1 MLARAA
7 RRPRAF
13 GRALPRRV
21 AMLSVHT
28 SPLHQ
33 PGTGDAG
40 GMNVYI
46 VELAKRLAAI
56 DIEVEIF
63 TRATTGALPPA
74 VELAPGVLVRHVDAG
89 PYEGL
94 AKEDLPAQLCAFT
107 HGVMQ
112 AWAGHRPGH
121 YDLVHSHYWLSG
133 HVGWLAAERWGTPLV
148 HAMHTMA
155 KVKNAALA
163 VGDTPEPAA
172 RVIGETQI
180 VRAADRLIANT
191 DEEAGELIRHYESDP
206 AKVAVVHPGVN
217 LDRFRPAPPQDL
229 SYATNAQVTPYGT
242 AHGATRDTGH
252 GAPRDTRH
260 EAPRDTKSGPTTSGP
275 TDTPTGRTTTGRT
288 PTGRDRTAHDHPLH
302 EGPTHPTPPHF
313 DPAVI
318 AASRAA
324 ARERLGLPQHA
335 LVPLFAG
342 RIQPLKAPDIVLRAV
357 AHLLTEHP
365 SLRDRVVLPIVG
377 GPSGSG
383 LAKPEGL
390 HKLAAQLGIADL
402 VRFRPPVGQ
411 EQLADWYRAASV
423 LVMPSYSE
431 SFGLVAI
438 EAQACGTP
446 VVAAAVGGLPV
457 AVRDGVSGFLID
469 GHDPAHYARA
479 LRRFAFDPTLATR
492 MGVDAARHAHSFGW
506 DRAAAATADVYGAA
520 LHERRGRLRS
530 THG

>member
-1 MLARAA
+1 MRLPVLPLQEASTPGLPLAVPAVKAKEDRHVSHYVTRLGRRSPSASA
-7 RRPRAF
+7 RIRLPGASR
-13 GRALPRRV
+13 RPRRV

-56 DIEVEIF
+56 NIEVEIF
-63 TRATTGALPPA
+63 TRATTGTLPPV
-74 VELAPGVLVRHVDAG
+74 VELSPGVLVRHVDAG

-94 AKEDLPAQLCAFT
+94 AKEELPAQLCAFT

-112 AWAGHRPGH
+112 AWAGHRPGY

-163 VGDTPEPAA
+163 AGDTPEPAA

-191 DEEAGELIRHYESDP
+191 SEEADELVRHYEADP
-206 AKVAVVHPGVN
+206 GKVAVVHPGVN
-217 LDRFRPAPPQDL
+217 LDRFRPAD
-229 SYATNAQVTPYGT
+229 G
-242 AHGATRDTGH
+242 
-252 GAPRDTRH
+252 
-260 EAPRDTKSGPTTSGP
+260 
-275 TDTPTGRTTTGRT
+275 
-288 PTGRDRTAHDHPLH
+288 
-302 EGPTHPTPPHF
+302 
-313 DPAVI
+313 
-318 AASRAA
+318 RAA
-324 ARERLGLPQHA
+324 ARQRLGLPQDA

-342 RIQPLKAPDIVLRAV
+342 RIQPLKAPDVLLRAV
-357 AHLLTEHP
+357 GALLEERP
-365 SLRDRVVLPIVG
+365 ELRSRIVVPVVG

-390 HKLAAQLGIADL
+390 QKLAARLGIADV
-402 VRFRPPVGQ
+402 VRFQPPVGQ
-411 EQLADWYRAASV
+411 EQLADWFRAASV

-438 EAQACGTP
+438 EAQAAGTP
-446 VVAAAVGGLPV
+446 VLAAAVGGLPV
-457 AVRDGVSGFLID
+457 AVRDGETGFLIS
-469 GHDPAHYARA
+469 GHEPARYARV
-479 LRRFAFDPTLATR
+479 LSEFADHPHLVDR
-492 MGVDAARHAHSFGW
+492 MGSAAARHAESFGW
-506 DRAAAATADVYGAA
+506 GTAASATADVYTAA
-520 LHERRGRLRS
+520 VHDHRRHVRS
-530 THG
+530 HHG

>member
-1 MLARAA
+1 MSQYVSRLGRRSAA
-7 RRPRAF
+7 GPSRLRLHRR
-13 GRALPRRV
+13 PRRV

-46 VELAKRLAAI
+46 VELAQRLAAI
-56 DIEVEIF
+56 NIEVEIF
-63 TRATTGALPPA
+63 TRATTAALPPC

-112 AWAGHRPGH
+112 AWAGHRPGY

-133 HVGWLAAERWGTPLV
+133 HVGWLAAERWGAPLV

-155 KVKNAALA
+155 KVKNASLA
-163 VGDTPEPAA
+163 EGDTPEPAA

-191 DEEAGELIRHYESDP
+191 AEEADELVRHYE
-206 AKVAVVHPGVN
+206 AEAGKVAVVHPGVN
-217 LDRFRPAPPQDL
+217 LDRFCPGD
-229 SYATNAQVTPYGT
+229 G
-242 AHGATRDTGH
+242 
-252 GAPRDTRH
+252 
-260 EAPRDTKSGPTTSGP
+260 
-275 TDTPTGRTTTGRT
+275 
-288 PTGRDRTAHDHPLH
+288 
-302 EGPTHPTPPHF
+302 
-313 DPAVI
+313 
-318 AASRAA
+318 RAA
-324 ARERLGLPQHA
+324 ARARLGLPQDA
-335 LVPLFAG
+335 LIPLFAG
-342 RIQPLKAPDIVLRAV
+342 RIQPLKAPDVLLRAV
-357 AHLLTEHP
+357 AALLDERP
-365 SLRDRVVLPIVG
+365 ELRRKILVPVVG

-390 HKLAAQLGIADL
+390 QKLAARLGITDV

-411 EQLADWYRAASV
+411 DQLADWFRAASV

-438 EAQACGTP
+438 EAQAAGTP
-446 VVAAAVGGLPV
+446 VLAAEVGGLPV
-457 AVRDGVSGFLID
+457 AVKHRETGFLVP
-469 GHDPAHYARA
+469 GHCPADYARV
-479 LRRFAFDPTLATR
+479 LGEFADDPTLPDR
-492 MGVDAARHAHSFGW
+492 MGAAAARHAERFGW
-506 DRAAAATADVYGAA
+506 DTAAAATADVYTAA
-520 LHERRGRLRS
+520 TQEHRRRVRA
-530 THG
+530 HHA

>member
-1 MLARAA
+1 MRLPGGI
-7 RRPRAF
+7 RR
-13 GRALPRRV
+13 PRRV

-46 VELAKRLAAI
+46 VELARKLAALG
-56 DIEVEIF
+56 IEVEIF

-94 AKEDLPAQLCAFT
+94 AKEELPAQLCAFT

-112 AWAGHRPGH
+112 AWAGHRPGY

-133 HVGWLAAERWGTPLV
+133 HVGWLAADRWRVPLV

-163 VGDTPEPAA
+163 AGDTPEPAA

-180 VRAADRLIANT
+180 VEAADRLIANT
-191 DEEAGELIRHYESDP
+191 AEEADELVRYYDADP
-206 AKVAVVHPGVN
+206 GKVAVVHPGVN
-217 LDRFRPAPPQDL
+217 LDRFRPLGD
-229 SYATNAQVTPYGT
+229 G
-242 AHGATRDTGH
+242 GAED
-252 GAPRDTRH
+252 
-260 EAPRDTKSGPTTSGP
+260 
-275 TDTPTGRTTTGRT
+275 
-288 PTGRDRTAHDHPLH
+288 
-302 EGPTHPTPPHF
+302 
-313 DPAVI
+313 V
-318 AASRAA
+318 AAGRAA
-324 ARERLGLPQHA
+324 ARARLGLPPDA
-335 LVPLFAG
+335 VIPLFAG
-342 RIQPLKAPDIVLRAV
+342 RIQPLKAPDILLRAAAV
-357 AHLLTEHP
+357 LVDADP
-365 SLRDRVVLPIVG
+365 SLRSRLVVPVVG

-390 HKLAAQLGIADL
+390 QKLAARLGIADL

-411 EQLADWYRAASV
+411 DQLADWYRAASV

-457 AVRDGVSGFLID
+457 AVRDGVSGFLVA
-469 GHDPAHYARA
+469 GHDPADYARA
-479 LRRFAFDPTLATR
+479 LRRFADDPALATT
-492 MGVDAARHAHSFGW
+492 MGAAAARHAVSFGW
-506 DRAAAATADVYGAA
+506 DTAAAATADVYAAA
-520 LHERRGRLRS
+520 LQERRRPLRS
-530 THG
+530 LHG

>member
-1 MLARAA
+1 MSQYVSRISTGLA
-7 RRPRAF
+7 PRLRFPGAH
-13 GRALPRRV
+13 RKPRRI

-56 DIEVEIF
+56 NIEVEIF
-63 TRATTGALPPA
+63 TRSTAGGLPGT

-94 AKEDLPAQLCAFT
+94 AKEELPGQLCAFT
-107 HGVMQ
+107 HGVMR
-112 AWAGHRPGH
+112 AWARHRPGH

-133 HVGWLAAERWGTPLV
+133 HVGWLAAERWGVPLV

-163 VGDTPEPAA
+163 DGDTPEPSS

-180 VRAADRLIANT
+180 VTAADRLIANT
-191 DEEAGELIRHYESDP
+191 AEEADELIRFYDADP

-217 LDRFRPAPPQDL
+217 LDRFRPVPAPAPGL
-229 SYATNAQVTPYGT
+229 IPT
-242 AHGATRDTGH
+242 ASGSTSRDRARDRLGI
-252 GAPRDTRH
+252 PRD
-260 EAPRDTKSGPTTSGP
+260 A
-275 TDTPTGRTTTGRT
+275 
-288 PTGRDRTAHDHPLH
+288 
-302 EGPTHPTPPHF
+302 F
-313 DPAVI
+313 
-318 AASRAA
+318 
-324 ARERLGLPQHA
+324 
-335 LVPLFAG
+335 VPLFAG
-342 RIQPLKAPDIVLRAV
+342 RIQPLKAPDVLLRAV
-357 AHLLTEHP
+357 AVLLDRDP
-365 SLRDRVVLPIVG
+365 SLRSRLYVPIVG

-390 HKLAAQLGIADL
+390 QKLAARLGTAD
-402 VRFRPPVGQ
+402 VVHFHPPVGQ
-411 EQLADWYRAASV
+411 DRLADWFRAASV

-438 EAQACGTP
+438 EAQATGTP

-457 AVRDGVSGFLID
+457 AVRDGRTGILVD
-469 GHDPAHYARA
+469 GHDPAHYADA
-479 LRRFAFDPTLATR
+479 LRRLLDDPALADR
-492 MGVDAARHAHSFGW
+492 MGTAAARHAESFGW
-506 DRAAAATADVYGAA
+506 DAAAAATAEVYTAA
-520 LHERRGRLRS
+520 MQEHRRRVRS
-530 THG
+530 HHV

>member
-1 MLARAA
+1 MRLPGAP
-7 RRPRAF
+7 RR
-13 GRALPRRV
+13 PRRV

-46 VELAKRLAAI
+46 VELAKKLASI
-56 DIEVEIF
+56 NIEVEIF
-63 TRATTGALPPA
+63 TRATTGTLPPA

-94 AKEDLPAQLCAFT
+94 AKEELPAQLCAFT

-112 AWAGHRPGH
+112 TWAGHRPGY

-133 HVGWLAAERWGTPLV
+133 HVGWLAAERWGVPLV

-172 RVIGETQI
+172 RVIGETQV

-191 DEEAGELIRHYESDP
+191 AEEADELVRHYDADP
-206 AKVAVVHPGVN
+206 GRVAVVHPGVN
-217 LDRFRPAPPQDL
+217 LDRFRPTGKGG
-229 SYATNAQVTPYGT
+229 YAAVGDAAIGDAAT
-242 AHGATRDTGH
+242 AA
-252 GAPRDTRH
+252 
-260 EAPRDTKSGPTTSGP
+260 
-275 TDTPTGRTTTGRT
+275 GRSSDGRVV
-288 PTGRDRTAHDHPLH
+288 
-302 EGPTHPTPPHF
+302 E
-313 DPAVI
+313 
-318 AASRAA
+318 SRAA
-324 ARERLGLPQHA
+324 ARDRLGLPQDA
-335 LVPLFAG
+335 VIPLFAG
-342 RIQPLKAPDIVLRAV
+342 RIQPLKAPDVLLRAV
-357 AHLLTEHP
+357 AVLLAEDP
-365 SLRDRVVLPIVG
+365 SLRSRLVVPVVG

-390 HKLAAQLGIADL
+390 QKLAARLGIADL
-402 VRFRPPVGQ
+402 VQFRPPVGQ

-446 VVAAAVGGLPV
+446 VLAASVGGLPV
-457 AVRDGVSGFLID
+457 AVRDGVSGFLIR
-469 GHDPAHYARA
+469 GHDPADYARA
-479 LRRFAFDPTLATR
+479 LHRFVADPSLATR
-492 MGVDAARHAHSFGW
+492 MGTDAARHAQSFGW
-506 DRAAAATADVYGAA
+506 DTAASATGEVYTAAMQE
-520 LHERRGRLRS
+520 HRRRLRS
-530 THG
+530 LHG

>member
-1 MLARAA
+1 MSQYISRLGNLRGRTSGAGTAAAPARH
-7 RRPRAF
+7 RWHGIPQSFRP
-13 GRALPRRV
+13 GRSVPRRI

-46 VELAKRLAAI
+46 VELARRLA
-56 DIEVEIF
+56 DLGIEVEIF
-63 TRATTGALPPA
+63 TRATTGGLPPM

-107 HGVMQ
+107 HGVMR

-133 HVGWLAAERWGTPLV
+133 HVGWLAAERWGVPLV

-163 VGDTPEPAA
+163 EGDTPEPAA

-191 DEEAGELIRHYESDP
+191 AEEAAELVRYYDAEP
-206 AKVAVVHPGVN
+206 RKVAVVHPGVN
-217 LDRFRPAPPQDL
+217 LDRFRPVPVPGSTA
-229 SYATNAQVTPYGT
+229 ATVSVPVATTP
-242 AHGATRDTGH
+242 AATIEREAGVAARDG
-252 GAPRDTRH
+252 
-260 EAPRDTKSGPTTSGP
+260 
-275 TDTPTGRTTTGRT
+275 
-288 PTGRDRTAHDHPLH
+288 
-302 EGPTHPTPPHF
+302 
-313 DPAVI
+313 
-318 AASRAA
+318 RAA
-324 ARERLGLPQHA
+324 ARARLGLPQDA
-335 LVPLFAG
+335 LIPLFAG
-342 RIQPLKAPDIVLRAV
+342 RIQPLKAPDVLLRAV
-357 AHLLTEHP
+357 AVMLDRDP
-365 SLRDRVVLPIVG
+365 GLRSRMVVPVVG

-383 LAKPEGL
+383 MARPEGL
-390 HKLAAQLGIADL
+390 QKLAARLGIADVVL
-402 VRFRPPVGQ
+402 FRPPVGQ

-423 LVMPSYSE
+423 LVMPSHSE

-457 AVRDGVSGFLID
+457 AVRDGETGFLVQ
-469 GHDPAHYARA
+469 GHDPADYARV
-479 LRRFAFDPTLATR
+479 LRRFDPVAGDGGLVTR
-492 MGVDAARHAHSFGW
+492 MGTAAARHAQSFGW
-506 DRAAAATADVYGAA
+506 DTAAAATAEVYQAA
-520 LHERRGRLRS
+520 MQERRRLRS
-530 THG
+530 AHAHG

>member
-1 MLARAA
+1 MSQYVTRLGRRSPAA
-7 RRPRAF
+7 PSRLRLPVGNRR
-13 GRALPRRV
+13 PRRV

-56 DIEVEIF
+56 NIEVEIF
-63 TRATTGALPPA
+63 TRSTTGALPPA

-94 AKEDLPAQLCAFT
+94 AKEELPAQLCAFT

-133 HVGWLAAERWGTPLV
+133 HVGWLAAERWGVPLV

-163 VGDTPEPAA
+163 EGDTPEPAA

-191 DEEAGELIRHYESDP
+191 SEEADELVRHYE
-206 AKVAVVHPGVN
+206 AEVGKVAVVHPGVN
-217 LDRFRPAPPQDL
+217 LDRFRPAD
-229 SYATNAQVTPYGT
+229 G
-242 AHGATRDTGH
+242 
-252 GAPRDTRH
+252 
-260 EAPRDTKSGPTTSGP
+260 
-275 TDTPTGRTTTGRT
+275 
-288 PTGRDRTAHDHPLH
+288 
-302 EGPTHPTPPHF
+302 
-313 DPAVI
+313 
-318 AASRAA
+318 RAA
-324 ARERLGLPQHA
+324 ARHRLGLPQDA

-342 RIQPLKAPDIVLRAV
+342 RIQPLKAPDILLRAV
-357 AHLLTEHP
+357 AVLLDQRP
-365 SLRDRVVLPIVG
+365 DLRKHIVVPVVG

-390 HKLAAQLGIADL
+390 QKLAARLGIADV
-402 VRFRPPVGQ
+402 VRFQPPVDQ
-411 EQLADWYRAASV
+411 EQLADWFRAASV

-438 EAQACGTP
+438 EAQAAGTP
-446 VVAAAVGGLPV
+446 VLAASVGGLPV
-457 AVRDGVSGFLID
+457 AVRDGVTGFLVD
-469 GHDPAHYARA
+469 GHEPAHYARV
-479 LRRFAFDPTLATR
+479 LRDFAETPHLVDR
-492 MGVDAARHAHSFGW
+492 MGDAAARHAQSFGW
-506 DRAAAATADVYGAA
+506 DTAASATADVYTAA
-520 LHERRGRLRS
+520 VHEHRRRVRS
-530 THG
+530 HHG

>member
-1 MLARAA
+1 MSQYAGRLGRRSPSAA
-7 RRPRAF
+7 TRLLRPR
-13 GRALPRRV
+13 RPRRV

-46 VELAKRLAAI
+46 VELAQRLAAI
-56 DIEVEIF
+56 NIEVEIF
-63 TRATTGALPPA
+63 TRATSGGLPHT

-94 AKEDLPAQLCAFT
+94 AKEELPAQLCAFT

-133 HVGWLAAERWGTPLV
+133 HVGWLAAQRWGVPLV

-155 KVKNAALA
+155 KVKNANLA
-163 VGDTPEPAA
+163 DGDTPEPAA

-180 VRAADRLIANT
+180 VAAADRLIANT
-191 DEEAGELIRHYESDP
+191 SEEAGELVRHYVADP

-217 LDRFRPAPPQDL
+217 LDRFRPAD
-229 SYATNAQVTPYGT
+229 G
-242 AHGATRDTGH
+242 
-252 GAPRDTRH
+252 
-260 EAPRDTKSGPTTSGP
+260 
-275 TDTPTGRTTTGRT
+275 
-288 PTGRDRTAHDHPLH
+288 
-302 EGPTHPTPPHF
+302 
-313 DPAVI
+313 
-318 AASRAA
+318 RAA
-324 ARERLGLPQHA
+324 ARARLGLPQDA
-335 LVPLFAG
+335 LIPVFAG
-342 RIQPLKAPDIVLRAV
+342 RIQPLKAPDVLLRAV
-357 AHLLTEHP
+357 AVLLDERP
-365 SLRDRVVLPIVG
+365 ELRSRIVVPIVG

-390 HKLAAQLGIADL
+390 QKLAARLGIADV

-411 EQLADWYRAASV
+411 EQLVDWFRAASV

-438 EAQACGTP
+438 EAQAAGTP
-446 VVAAAVGGLPV
+446 VLAASVGGLPV
-457 AVRDGVSGFLID
+457 AVRDGETGFLVC
-469 GHDPAHYARA
+469 GHDPADYARV
-479 LRRFAFDPTLATR
+479 LRRFADDASLTDRFGNA
-492 MGVDAARHAHSFGW
+492 AARHAQCFGW
-506 DRAAAATADVYGAA
+506 DTAAAATADVYLAA
-520 LHERRGRLRS
+520 TQSYRRRVRS
-530 THG
+530 AHG

>member
-1 MLARAA
+1 MSQYVSRLGALRGRNHGPLVTPHRLRLPGAGP
-7 RRPRAF
+7 RR
-13 GRALPRRV
+13 PRRV
-21 AMLSVHT
+21 AILSVHT

-46 VELAKRLAAI
+46 VELARRLAAI
-56 DIEVEIF
+56 NIEVEIF
-63 TRATTGALPPA
+63 TRATTGTLPSA

-94 AKEDLPAQLCAFT
+94 SKEELPAQLCAFT

-133 HVGWLAAERWGTPLV
+133 HVGWLAAERWGVPLV

-163 VGDTPEPAA
+163 EGDSPEPAA

-180 VRAADRLIANT
+180 VRAADRLVANT
-191 DEEAGELIRHYESDP
+191 AEEADELVRHYDADP
-206 AKVAVVHPGVN
+206 GKVAVVHPGVN
-217 LDRFRPAPPQDL
+217 LDRFRP
-229 SYATNAQVTPYGT
+229 
-242 AHGATRDTGH
+242 
-252 GAPRDTRH
+252 
-260 EAPRDTKSGPTTSGP
+260 
-275 TDTPTGRTTTGRT
+275 
-288 PTGRDRTAHDHPLH
+288 
-302 EGPTHPTPPHF
+302 
-313 DPAVI
+313 DPAGTE
-318 AASRAA
+318 AGRAA
-324 ARERLGLPQHA
+324 ARARLGLPQDA
-335 LVPLFAG
+335 LIPLFAG
-342 RIQPLKAPDIVLRAV
+342 RIQPLKAPDVLLRAV
-357 AHLLTEHP
+357 AALLEEQP
-365 SLRDRVVLPIVG
+365 RLRERIVVPVVG

-390 HKLAAQLGIADL
+390 QKLAARLGISDV

-457 AVRDGVSGFLID
+457 AVRDGVSGFLVS
-469 GHDPAHYARA
+469 GHEPADYARA
-479 LRRFAFDPTLATR
+479 LRRFSDDPSLVSR
-492 MGVDAARHAHSFGW
+492 MGEAAARHAQSFGW
-506 DRAAAATADVYGAA
+506 DTAASATAEVYTAA
-520 LHERRGRLRS
+520 MNERRRLRS
-530 THG
+530 LHG

>member
-1 MLARAA
+1 MSQYVSRIAGTLVGPPRQPRPSRLRLPGQH
-7 RRPRAF
+7 RRPR
-13 GRALPRRV
+13 RI

-63 TRATTGALPPA
+63 TRATNGGLDSA

-94 AKEDLPAQLCAFT
+94 AKEELPAQLCAFT

-112 AWAGHRPGH
+112 AWAGNRPGY

-133 HVGWLAAERWGTPLV
+133 HVGWLASDRWGVPLV

-163 VGDTPEPAA
+163 EGDTPEPAA

-191 DEEAGELIRHYESDP
+191 AEEAEDLVRFYDADH
-206 AKVAVVHPGVN
+206 AKAAVVHPGVN
-217 LDRFRPAPPQDL
+217 LDRFRPAD
-229 SYATNAQVTPYGT
+229 G
-242 AHGATRDTGH
+242 
-252 GAPRDTRH
+252 
-260 EAPRDTKSGPTTSGP
+260 
-275 TDTPTGRTTTGRT
+275 
-288 PTGRDRTAHDHPLH
+288 
-302 EGPTHPTPPHF
+302 
-313 DPAVI
+313 
-318 AASRAA
+318 RAA
-324 ARERLGLPQHA
+324 ARARLGLPQGA
-335 LVPLFAG
+335 FIPLFAG
-342 RIQPLKAPDIVLRAV
+342 RIQPLKAPDVLLRAV
-357 AHLLTEHP
+357 AVLLEEEP
-365 SLRDRVVLPIVG
+365 SLRTKLVVPIVG
-377 GPSGSG
+377 GPSGTG

-390 HKLAAQLGIADL
+390 QKLAARLGIADV
-402 VRFRPPVGQ
+402 VRFRPPVEQ
-411 EQLADWYRAASV
+411 RQLADWFRAASV

-438 EAQACGTP
+438 EAQATGTP
-446 VVAAAVGGLPV
+446 VVAASVGGLPV
-457 AVRDGVSGFLID
+457 AVRDGSTGMLVE
-469 GHDPAHYARA
+469 GHEPAAYARA
-479 LRRFAFDPTLATR
+479 LREFIDHPELVDR
-492 MGVDAARHAHSFGW
+492 MGEAAARHAESFGW
-506 DRAAAATADVYGAA
+506 DRAASATADVYTEAM
-520 LHERRGRLRS
+520 HDHRRRVRAH
-530 THG
+530 HG

>member
-1 MLARAA
+1 MVTTQTSRLAA
-7 RRPRAF
+7 RRGALHKRWTG
-13 GRALPRRV
+13 GRRVRRV

-46 VELAKRLAAI
+46 VELARRLAER

-63 TRATTGALPPA
+63 TRATTGDAPAA

-133 HVGWLAAERWGTPLV
+133 HVGWLAAERWGVPLV

-163 VGDTPEPAA
+163 DEDAPEPTA
-172 RVIGETQI
+172 RVIGETQ
-180 VRAADRLIANT
+180 VVAAADRLIANT
-191 DEEAGELIRHYESDP
+191 DEEAAELVRHYDAEP

-217 LDRFRPAPPQDL
+217 LDRFRPEP
-229 SYATNAQVTPYGT
+229 G
-242 AHGATRDTGH
+242 G
-252 GAPRDTRH
+252 
-260 EAPRDTKSGPTTSGP
+260 
-275 TDTPTGRTTTGRT
+275 
-288 PTGRDRTAHDHPLH
+288 
-302 EGPTHPTPPHF
+302 
-313 DPAVI
+313 
-318 AASRAA
+318 RAA
-324 ARERLGLPQHA
+324 ARQRLGLPQDA
-335 LVPLFAG
+335 VIPLFAG
-342 RIQPLKAPDIVLRAV
+342 RIQPLKAPDVLVRAAAV
-357 AHLLTEHP
+357 LLERDP
-365 SLRDRVVLPIVG
+365 SLRERLVVPIVG

-383 LAKPEGL
+383 LAKPEAL
-390 HKLAAQLGIADL
+390 HKLAARLGVCDV

-411 EQLADWYRAASV
+411 EQLADWYRAATV

-446 VVAAAVGGLPV
+446 VVAASVGGLPV
-457 AVRDGVSGFLID
+457 AVADGSTGFLVP
-469 GHDPAHYARA
+469 GHDPRDYAEA
-479 LRRFAFDPTLATR
+479 LRRFVDDPHLADR
-492 MGVDAARHAHSFGW
+492 LGAAAARHARGFGW
-506 DRAAAATADVYGAA
+506 GAAAADTAEVYAA
-520 LHERRGRLRS
+520 AQQEYRRHLRS
-530 THG
+530 AHG

>member
-1 MLARAA
+1 MSQYVSRLGERLTGGAPPRLRFPGGH
-7 RRPRAF
+7 RR
-13 GRALPRRV
+13 PRRV

-46 VELAKRLAAI
+46 VELAKRLAGI
-56 DIEVEIF
+56 NVEVEIF
-63 TRATTGALPPA
+63 TRATTGGLPPV

-94 AKEDLPAQLCAFT
+94 AKEELPAQLCAFT

-112 AWAGHRPGH
+112 AWAGHRPGY

-133 HVGWLAAERWGTPLV
+133 HVGWLAAERWGVPLV

-163 VGDTPEPAA
+163 EGDTPEPAA

-191 DEEAGELIRHYESDP
+191 DEEAGELVHHYAAEPS
-206 AKVAVVHPGVN
+206 KVAVVHPGVN
-217 LDRFRPAPPQDL
+217 LDRFRPGD
-229 SYATNAQVTPYGT
+229 G
-242 AHGATRDTGH
+242 
-252 GAPRDTRH
+252 
-260 EAPRDTKSGPTTSGP
+260 
-275 TDTPTGRTTTGRT
+275 
-288 PTGRDRTAHDHPLH
+288 
-302 EGPTHPTPPHF
+302 
-313 DPAVI
+313 
-318 AASRAA
+318 RAA
-324 ARERLGLPQHA
+324 ARQRLGLPQDA
-335 LVPLFAG
+335 LIPLFAG
-342 RIQPLKAPDIVLRAV
+342 RIQPLKAPDILLRAV
-357 AHLLTEHP
+357 AVLLERRP
-365 SLRDRVVLPIVG
+365 ELRARLVVPVVG

-390 HKLAAQLGIADL
+390 QKLAARLGIADV

-411 EQLADWYRAASV
+411 DQLADWFRAAST

-438 EAQACGTP
+438 EAQAAGTP
-446 VVAAAVGGLPV
+446 VIAAAVGGLPV
-457 AVRDGVSGFLID
+457 AVRDEVSGFLVQ
-469 GHDPAHYARA
+469 GHDPAAYARV
-479 LRRFAFDPTLATR
+479 LERFADDELLTDR
-492 MGVDAARHAHSFGW
+492 MGEAAARHAQAFGW
-506 DRAAAATADVYGAA
+506 DTAASATADVYTAA
-520 LHERRGRLRS
+520 MHERRGRVRS
-530 THG
+530 HHG

>member
-1 MLARAA
+1 MSQYASRLGA
-7 RRPRAF
+7 RR
-13 GRALPRRV
+13 GRTLGTFPKTQLRRLGGGRRPRRV

-63 TRATTGALPPA
+63 TRATTGALPPT
-74 VELAPGVLVRHVDAG
+74 VELAPGVLVRHIDAG

-94 AKEDLPAQLCAFT
+94 AKEELPAQLCAFT

-133 HVGWLAAERWGTPLV
+133 HVGWLAAERWGVPLV

-163 VGDTPEPAA
+163 AGDTPEPAA

-191 DEEAGELIRHYESDP
+191 DGEAQELVHHYEADP

-217 LDRFRPAPPQDL
+217 LDRFRPAD
-229 SYATNAQVTPYGT
+229 G
-242 AHGATRDTGH
+242 
-252 GAPRDTRH
+252 
-260 EAPRDTKSGPTTSGP
+260 
-275 TDTPTGRTTTGRT
+275 
-288 PTGRDRTAHDHPLH
+288 
-302 EGPTHPTPPHF
+302 
-313 DPAVI
+313 
-318 AASRAA
+318 RAA
-324 ARERLGLPQHA
+324 ARERLGLPADA

-342 RIQPLKAPDIVLRAV
+342 RIQPLKAPDVLLRAV
-357 AHLLTEHP
+357 ADLLDRQP
-365 SLRDRVVLPIVG
+365 ALRSRIVVPVVG

-383 LAKPEGL
+383 MAKPEGL
-390 HKLAAQLGIADL
+390 QKLAARLGIAD
-402 VRFRPPVGQ
+402 VIRFRPPVGQ
-411 EQLADWYRAASV
+411 DRLADWYRAASV
-423 LVMPSYSE
+423 LVMPSHSE

-446 VVAAAVGGLPV
+446 VVAASVGGLPV
-457 AVRDGVSGFLID
+457 AVRDEVSGFLIP
-469 GHDPAHYARA
+469 GHDPADYAEA
-479 LRRFAFDPTLATR
+479 LGRFAADPRLVDR
-492 MGVDAARHAHSFGW
+492 MGDAAARHAQSFGW
-506 DRAAAATADVYGAA
+506 GAAAAATAEVYTAA
-520 LHERRGRLRS
+520 IAERRRRLRS
-530 THG
+530 AHV